1 LMATERSQSKKTFDL
16 VELAR
21 DPRFIPG
28 MYNYC
33 DRWCERCPFTARCL
47 VYAQEQQHWGDTA
60 RDVTNAEFWNKLG
73 EAFQQTMEM
82 VRELAAEQGI
92 DLNKLVGDELVVEA
106 AERRRRRREPA
117 RERPLARSAMEYARK
132 MDAWFEAE
140 VPAFQEKEAELN
152 QQARLGG
159 AIGQLDQEAGDI
171 VDATE
176 VLHWY
181 QHQIYVKLARAM
193 DREDDDFVKK
203 LETDGFPNDADG
215 SAKVALIGIDRSLAA
230 WALLQ
235 EQFPEKADGILDFLV
250 HLERLRCQT
259 EAQFP
264 KARAFQRPGFD
275 TGKSPA

>member
-1 LMATERSQSKKTFDL
+1 MTTERSRSKKTFDL

-21 DPRFIPG
+21 DPRFISG
-28 MYNYC
+28 IYNYC
-33 DRWCERCPFTARCL
+33 DRWCERCAFTARCL
-47 VYAQEQQHWGDTA
+47 TYAQEQQHWGDTT
-60 RDVTNAEFWNKLG
+60 RDVANAEFWNRLG
-73 EAFQQTMEM
+73 ETFQQTMEM

-92 DLNKLVGDELVVEA
+92 DLDKLVADEPVVEA
-106 AERRRRRREPA
+106 AERRRRRHEPA

-140 VPAFQEKEAELN
+140 FPAFAEREAELN

-159 AIGQLDQEAGDI
+159 AIRQLDQEAGDI
-171 VDATE
+171 VNATE

-181 QHQIYVKLARAM
+181 QHQIHVKLGRAL
-193 DREDDDFVKK
+193 DREDDDSVKK

-235 EQFPEKADGILDFLV
+235 EQFPEKSDGILDFLV

-275 TGKSPA
+275 TGESSA